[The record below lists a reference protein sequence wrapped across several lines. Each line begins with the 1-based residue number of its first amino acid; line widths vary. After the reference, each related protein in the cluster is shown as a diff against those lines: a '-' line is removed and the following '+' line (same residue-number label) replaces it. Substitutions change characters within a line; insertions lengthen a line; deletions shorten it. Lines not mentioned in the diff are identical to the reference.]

1 MSRFPTSLSRLIPS
15 RTRPLARSEERAPGS
30 GSAAA
35 SRRLPPA
42 YGVALADRQ
51 AVPVGMP
58 ARPWTRPAIGPA
70 DDAAEREATAMADR
84 TAAHA
89 PAGRLRLGPAAP
101 APPGASLAPPLVQQ
115 AISAPGEPLERSTR
129 SALEPQFGRDFSRV
143 RVHTDAAADASA
155 RAVAAEAYTVGNHIA
170 FAAGRYAPWT
180 PAGMRLLTHEL
191 AHVAQQA
198 AASGAGQAWLLQ
210 RQPTSF
216 GGYPESERR
225 TIRQSTVPATM
236 VTAEFLLQLFG
247 TAAQAG
253 GATTTHRFGGQT
265 IFDPAI
271 PAALHR
277 GLQST
282 GAFLA
287 HSTNVLPLGSTVTLV
302 LDLTRFSGPVARYRF
317 SHFTHA
323 EPRSPAARVL
333 LIEQLGAAP
342 AVIASRPVP
351 TGPFTVGGHSFTAR
365 GGWSAVQFGRLV
377 AVLERLPTVVLS
389 EAAGTAFSLSGTGT
403 ADEAGRYIAERD
415 EIEIHTN
422 AFPASPSTFGGA
434 DAGMRAITHEIGH
447 LLDLRRLERAWR
459 SFNAGG
465 QTAQGRRTLKTT
477 RSLSGTR
484 WRLPAGAGVNW
495 EQVDVRT
502 TVQRIDFREAA
513 ARDGIRPG
521 RTATDPLTGAPTQY
535 GDTDWQ
541 ELFAETFSLH
551 VNDPALLA
559 LVRPNLS
566 HWFSRE
572 FPLPVTPAAYAVPST
587 SPPGP

>member
-1 MSRFPTSLSRLIPS
+1 MSRFPTSLSQLIPP
-15 RTRPLARSEERAPGS
+15 RATPAARSEERTPGS
-30 GSAAA
+30 ASAAA

-51 AVPVGMP
+51 AAPVGVP
-58 ARPWTRPAIGPA
+58 ARAWTRPRIGSV

-84 TAAHA
+84 VVAHA
-89 PAGRLRLGPAAP
+89 PAARPRLGPAAP
-101 APPGASLAPPLVQQ
+101 APSGASLAPRLVQQ

-143 RVHTDAAADASA
+143 RVHKDAAADASA
-155 RAVAAEAYTVGNHIA
+155 RAVAAEAYTVGDHIA

-180 PAGMRLLTHEL
+180 PAGLRLLTHEL

-198 AASGAGQAWLLQ
+198 AASGVGGTRLLQ
-210 RQPTSF
+210 RQPTSL
-216 GGYPESERR
+216 GGYPEAERR

-236 VTAEFLLQLFG
+236 VTPAFLLQLFG
-247 TAAQAG
+247 TAAQTG
-253 GATTTHRFGGQT
+253 GVTTTHRFGGQT
-265 IFDPAI
+265 IFGSAI

-287 HSTNVLPLGSTVTLV
+287 GSTNVLPLGSTVTLV

-323 EPRSPAARVL
+323 EPRSPAAPVL
-333 LIEQLGAAP
+333 LIEHLGAAP
-342 AVIASRPVP
+342 AAIASRPVP
-351 TGPFTVGGHSFTAR
+351 AGPFTVGSHSFTAR
-365 GGWSAVQFGRLV
+365 GGWSAAQFGGLV
-377 AVLERLPTVVLS
+377 AVLGRLPAAVLS
-389 EAAGTAFSLSGTGT
+389 EAAGTAFNLSGTGT
-403 ADEAGRYIAERD
+403 ADEAGRYVAERD
-415 EIEIHTN
+415 EIVIHTN
-422 AFPASPSTFGGA
+422 AFPVSPSTFGGA
-434 DAGMRAITHEIGH
+434 DAGMRAITHEVGH

-465 QTAQGRRTLKTT
+465 QTAQGRRGLEAA

-484 WRLPAGAGVNW
+484 WRLPAGANASW

-502 TVQRIDFREAA
+502 MVQRIDFREAA
-513 ARDGIRPG
+513 GRDGIRPS
-521 RTATDPLTGAPTQY
+521 RALTDPLTGAPTQY

-541 ELFAETFSLH
+541 ELFAESFSLY
-551 VNDPALLA
+551 VNDPELLA
-559 LVRPNLS
+559 LIRPNLS
-566 HWFSRE
+566 RWFSRE
-572 FPLPVTPAAYAVPST
+572 FPLPATPAAYAVPST
-587 SPPGP
+587 SPPSP